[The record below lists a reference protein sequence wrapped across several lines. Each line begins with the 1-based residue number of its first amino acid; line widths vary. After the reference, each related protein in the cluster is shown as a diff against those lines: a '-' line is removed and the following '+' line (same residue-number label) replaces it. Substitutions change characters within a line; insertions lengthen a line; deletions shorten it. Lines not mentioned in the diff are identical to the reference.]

1 MRGADSPPL
10 WPINPV
16 LHEIC
21 ASAPGHPR
29 PSLRNQVQH
38 NTQTNMDLDPRWKF
52 AADTVMGGVSQGH
65 MSHELFHGRMATVLR
80 GDVSLA
86 NNGGFVQINF
96 DLCPD
101 GGCFDASAWD
111 GVAFDLWGNGE
122 SYDIRLRTDQLTRPW
137 QSFRS
142 EISTNGTWQTL
153 HVPFA
158 TLTAHKTDVTFDRA
172 RLRRIGIV
180 AIGRVFHA
188 EVAIARTRL
197 YH

>member
-1 MRGADSPPL
+1 MG
-10 WPINPV
+10 
-16 LHEIC
+16 
-21 ASAPGHPR
+21 
-29 PSLRNQVQH
+29 
-38 NTQTNMDLDPRWKF
+38 LDPRWKF
-52 AADTVMGGVSQGH
+52 AADIVMGGVSQGY

-101 GGCFDASAWD
+101 GGCFDASAWQ
-111 GVAFDLWGNGE
+111 GVALDLWGNGE

-142 EISTNGTWQTL
+142 EIDTNRTWQTRY
-153 HVPFA
+153 VPFSA
-158 TLTAHKTDVTFDRA
+158 FIAHKTDVMFDPA

-180 AIGRVFHA
+180 AIGRVFQA
-188 EVAIARTRL
+188 EVAIARIGL
-197 YH
+197 YHS